1 MVVAVT
7 LGDYIRG
14 GGQTHCRCAFIDD
27 AVAVVD
33 AAENLHI
40 LAVALAQLHRTFGY

>member
-27 AVAVVD
+27 AVAVVYS
-33 AAENLHI
+33 AGKLHI
-40 LAVALAQLHRTFGY
+40 LAVSRA